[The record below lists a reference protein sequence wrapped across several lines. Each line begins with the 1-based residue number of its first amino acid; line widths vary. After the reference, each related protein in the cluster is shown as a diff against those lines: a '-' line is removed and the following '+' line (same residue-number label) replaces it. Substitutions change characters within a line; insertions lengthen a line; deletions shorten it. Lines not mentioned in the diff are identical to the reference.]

1 MIYCNFHSIQLI
13 GQLFMKTTAIL
24 PSDAI
29 FNSCATNKTKLRSF
43 QIRLNLSSIVTNVQ
57 FYGIDISSNVL
68 CMLCLEESETLT
80 HLFYIC
86 KIVDAFWN
94 DISDWI
100 VARFRINIPSNNFH
114 KLFGFLAQYFSYQ
127 LVNLMLL
134 STKFL
139 IYRCKYSK
147 TKPKTLQYFYTIKST
162 KNKTLQS

>member
-1 MIYCNFHSIQLI
+1 
-13 GQLFMKTTAIL
+13 MKTTAIL

-80 HLFYIC
+80 HLFCIC

-127 LVNLMLL
+127 FGFLAQYFSYQLVNLMLL
-134 STKFL
+134 LTKFL